1 MLCMVKKNGRINTKK
16 VEIKIKRKEES
27 LESKRIA
34 LGMEGLKD
42 TLLGSPHHPSPHPHL
57 TPDPW

>member
-1 MLCMVKKNGRINTKK
+1 MLCMGKRTAESNQK

-27 LESKRIA
+27 LEGKGIA
-34 LGMEGLKD
+34 LGTEELKD
-42 TLLGSPHHPSPHPHL
+42 TLLGPPLTHHL